1 MTPPPLLREADRA
14 AFEAAFAV
22 LAEAALAGAPSPTPL
37 IPGRPG
43 PLVLTQEGAALED
56 VLAEMIGE
64 VLPRAARGDHPRA
77 FGFTPSPASP
87 LSRLGDLLAS
97 TFNPHAGAW
106 PQAEGPLAVERAM
119 IRFMADAGGFPE
131 SAGGLFLAGGSA
143 ANLTAVVAAREAR
156 LGPDDTARG
165 VAYLSEETHVS
176 ALKALRIAGIPDAR
190 IRRVALSDN
199 MAMEPTALAAAVET
213 DLAAGLKP
221 FIVIATAGSTR
232 SGAVDPLPA
241 IADICEPHG
250 LWLHVDGA
258 LGGSA
263 LLSPAHRHLLAGVER
278 ADSLGWDAHKWLF
291 QTYGCAALLVRD
303 QETLRRAFA
312 VGPAYLED
320 AAAGEGEVNAWD
332 LGPEMTR
339 PARALKLWLT
349 LRVMGTQAV
358 GSAVAHGFQLVEWA
372 EAALGETP
380 GWKVVSPARMATL
393 LFRFEDCEEDERDA
407 VNAAAARRLLD
418 DGYAS
423 VGTARVDGR
432 LTLRICA
439 LHPEAT
445 EDDMR
450 ETVRRLDRFAREA
463 AEARPS
469 SRPQRSGEPGSCAE

>member
-1 MTPPPLLREADRA
+1 LLREADRA

-22 LAEAALAGAPSPTPL
+22 LAEAAIAGAPAPTPL
-37 IPGRPG
+37 IAGKPGH
-43 PLVLTQEGAALED
+43 LALTPEGAPLED

-87 LSRLGDLLAS
+87 LSRLGDLLVS

-106 PQAEGPLAVERAM
+106 PQAEGPLAVERAL
-119 IRFMADAGGFPE
+119 IRFMAAAAGFPD

-143 ANLTAVVAAREAR
+143 ANLTAVIAAREAK
-156 LGPDDTARG
+156 LGPDGTGRG

-176 ALKALRIAGIPDAR
+176 AMKALRIAGVPDAR
-190 IRRVALSDN
+190 IRRVPLAADL
-199 MAMEPTALAAAVET
+199 AMDAAALAAAVEA
-213 DLAAGLKP
+213 DSAAGLKP
-221 FIVIATAGSTR
+221 FLVVATAGSTR

-241 IADICEPHG
+241 IADICGAQG

-258 LGGSA
+258 LGASA
-263 LLSPAHRHLLAGVER
+263 LLSPAHWGLLAGVER

-312 VGPAYLED
+312 VGSAYLED
-320 AAAGEGEVNAWD
+320 ATSEDEVNAWD

-349 LRVMGTQAV
+349 LRVMGTEAA
-358 GSAVAHGFQLVEWA
+358 GAAVAHGFQLAEWA
-372 EAALGETP
+372 EAAVRETP
-380 GWKVVSPARMATL
+380 GWRVVSPARMATL
-393 LFRFEDCEEDERDA
+393 LFRFEDCGEHPRDA
-407 VNAAAARRLLD
+407 VNAEAARRLLE

-450 ETVRRLDRFAREA
+450 ETIRRLDRFARDA
-463 AEARPS
+463 AKA
-469 SRPQRSGEPGSCAE
+469 

>member
-1 MTPPPLLREADRA
+1 VTPPPLLREADRP

-22 LAEAALAGAPSPTPL
+22 LAEAALAGAPGPAPL
-37 IPGRPG
+37 ISGKLG
-43 PLVLTQEGAALED
+43 PLELTPGETPLED
-56 VLAEMIGE
+56 VLAEIIGD

-77 FGFTPSPASP
+77 FGFTPCPASP
-87 LSRLGDLLAS
+87 LSRLGDLLVSA
-97 TFNPHAGAW
+97 FNPHAGAW
-106 PQAEGPLAVERAM
+106 PQAEGPLAVERAL
-119 IRFMADAGGFPE
+119 IRFMTDAAGFPE

-143 ANLTAVVAAREAR
+143 ANLTAVVAAREAK
-156 LGPDDTARG
+156 LGPDDMARG
-165 VAYLSEETHVS
+165 VAYLSGETHVS
-176 ALKALRIAGIPDAR
+176 AVKALRIAGISEAR
-190 IRRVALSDN
+190 IRRVALGDG
-199 MAMEPTALAAAVET
+199 MAMDPAALGAAVEA

-221 FIVIATAGSTR
+221 FLAIATAGSTR

-241 IADICEPHG
+241 IADICEARG

-258 LGGSA
+258 LGASA
-263 LLSPAHRHLLAGVER
+263 LMSPAHRRLLDGVER

-303 QETLRRAFA
+303 QETLRKAFA

-320 AAAGEGEVNAWD
+320 ATSGDEVNAWD

-358 GSAVAHGFQLVEWA
+358 GAAVAHGFQLAEWA
-372 EAALGETP
+372 ETALRGTP
-380 GWKVVSPARMATL
+380 GWRVVSPARMATL
-393 LFRFEDCEEDERDA
+393 LFRFEDCEEDARDA
-407 VNAAAARRLLD
+407 VNAEAARRLLEE
-418 DGYAS
+418 GYAS

-450 ETVRRLDRFAREA
+450 ETVRRLDGFAREA
-463 AEARPS
+463 AK
-469 SRPQRSGEPGSCAE
+469 G